1 VFFFDA
7 VEQLF
12 FEDVREY
19 VNYKQLP
26 HAKL

>member
-7 VEQLF
+7 VEQL

-19 VNYKQLP
+19 VNYKQVP